1 MNSLND
7 EKTSVTQSFPEKK
20 PMAVRFPRVI
30 VNCPNFEFLHKD
42 ISAAGSPVIEDTSE
56 CADYHQHINKGGTTD
71 NITRSLSR
79 DASFLIP

>member
-42 ISAAGSPVIEDTSE
+42 ISAAGSPVIEDT
-56 CADYHQHINKGGTTD
+56 K
-71 NITRSLSR
+71 
-79 DASFLIP
+79 